1 MSDAPLLDRLSLHG
15 ADAEVALPDETPADA
30 ESGGRLDELVAAM
43 RRAVEM
49 REDAANALA
58 AWDEAGS
65 LHDPETLD
73 VALAAVTPGI
83 GVPFLS
89 GMRRRRLR
97 DSARTAFRHT
107 VRPGTLCLLAA
118 VLGAVGGRDDVPAIE
133 SAAVHPAFTLHAAT
147 ALANLSHWEG
157 RAALLR
163 LLSQVGGEERVLVI
177 DRLLPFVREPAVRL
191 ALVRDAFTDL
201 AEEHAREIAPAVAD
215 ALTLEGWL
223 DEPRTPDELKAAA
236 RRILELAEPAES

>member
-1 MSDAPLLDRLSLHG
+1 MSDAPLLERLSLHG
-15 ADAEVALPDETPADA
+15 ADVEVALPDETPADA

-65 LHDPETLD
+65 LHDLETLD
-73 VALAAVTPGI
+73 AALVAVTPGI

-97 DSARTAFRHT
+97 DSARAAFRHT
-107 VRPGTLCLLAA
+107 ERPGTLCLLAA

-163 LLSQVGGEERVLVI
+163 LLSQTHGEERVETDVLRADEVTTAG
-177 DRLLPFVREPAVRL
+177 LSGKGREARTLAYRTAPSELSPSGASRPPHPASNR
-191 ALVRDAFTDL
+191 
-201 AEEHAREIAPAVAD
+201 
-215 ALTLEGWL
+215 
-223 DEPRTPDELKAAA
+223 
-236 RRILELAEPAES
+236 